1 MTIPN
6 LTKMSNVELL
16 KCTGLAVLLDMVI
29 LVAICI

>member
-6 LTKMSNVELL
+6 LAKMPNKELL

-29 LVAICI
+29 LVAICV